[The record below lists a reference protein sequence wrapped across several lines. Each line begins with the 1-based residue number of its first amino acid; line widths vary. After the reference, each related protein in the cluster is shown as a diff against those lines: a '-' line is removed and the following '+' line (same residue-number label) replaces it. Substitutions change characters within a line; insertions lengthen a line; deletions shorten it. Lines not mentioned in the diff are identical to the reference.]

1 MISHEDCGKSN
12 KINFITESELIKHI
26 NTRIIENGQL
36 LTSTHGKTR
45 GRFNTESHRTRQGYY
60 DFVEWTITPSKMKER
75 HRIKKKR
82 RKKGLRII
90 IDMSYLFTNSFASVQ
105 PCSDL
110 LKVNEMSNIGNN
122 LKQIHNM
129 PAD

>member
-1 MISHEDCGKSN
+1 
-12 KINFITESELIKHI
+12 
-26 NTRIIENGQL
+26 
-36 LTSTHGKTR
+36 
-45 GRFNTESHRTRQGYY
+45 
-60 DFVEWTITPSKMKER
+60 MKER